1 MIFVEHDT
9 IDPLGV
15 PVRLADRRKLKV
27 LREHS
32 RLRVEDRTSNY
43 VRYRE
48 DKSGIRYGFFINE
61 GE

>member
-1 MIFVEHDT
+1 MIFAEHD
-9 IDPLGV
+9 IMDPLGV
-15 PVRLADRRKLKV
+15 PVRLVTRYQLKV

-32 RLRVEDRTSNY
+32 RLRVDDRTANY

-48 DKSGIRYGFFINE
+48 DKTGVKYGFFLNE